1 PYYAQA
7 LAYNIFEI
15 SGDTV
20 SEDDIQSGFN
30 NMLASERYGYEAVVQ
45 GLTGSQIALLKALAV
60 DPVSKILSTK
70 YMNRYRLSAGGIQYA
85 RNKLEKL
92 DLIEKHNNIWK
103 IVDPVF
109 GCWLVG
115 Y

>member
-1 PYYAQA
+1 MANP
-7 LAYNIFEI
+7 F
-15 SGDTV
+15 T
-20 SEDDIQSGFN
+20 
-30 NMLASERYGYEAVVQ
+30 
-45 GLTGSQIALLKALAV
+45 LLVIPPENSFSFSV
-60 DPVSKILSTK
+60 DPVSKILSTE
-70 YMNRYRLSAGGIQYA
+70 YMKRHRLSAGGIQCA

-109 GCWLVG
+109 GCWLAG